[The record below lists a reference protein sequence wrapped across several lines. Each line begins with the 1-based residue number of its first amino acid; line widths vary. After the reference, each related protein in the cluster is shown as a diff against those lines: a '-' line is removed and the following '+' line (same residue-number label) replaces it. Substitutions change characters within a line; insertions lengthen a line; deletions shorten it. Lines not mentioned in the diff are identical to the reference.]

1 MKFKLDENFGTR
13 TQELFRSAGHD
24 VQTVRGQEIQGCLD
38 QHLYEVC
45 CTEQRCLVTLDL
57 DFSDVTRFPPAKT
70 AGIVVIRIPKNPS
83 MTLLEQLI
91 HQFLKSLT
99 KMSLE
104 KNLWIIEI
112 G

>member
-1 MKFKLDENFGTR
+1 MHKRKPDPIDF
-13 TQELFRSAGHD
+13 
-24 VQTVRGQEIQGCLD
+24 
-38 QHLYEVC
+38 
-45 CTEQRCLVTLDL
+45 VTLDL

-104 KNLWIIEI
+104 KNLWIVEI
-112 G
+112 GRIRVHQSEKEEQV